1 MQYWTVNINNR
12 DQIDV
17 WADSP
22 DSAIDYIYETRAYD
36 IWDIWCDSVKG

>member
-12 DQIDV
+12 DQVDV

-36 IWDIWCDSVKG
+36 IWDIWCDIVKG